1 MSTKANPSAGG
12 ITSTDIKEMVAN
24 TPPSG
29 PKRGIGFIAVVVTL
43 GSFLF
48 GYDTG
53 VIAGALPFM
62 YLPTP
67 AGGLDLSAS
76 AEGLVGAF
84 LAIGAAFGAI
94 IGGRIS
100 DAKGRRWNI
109 LLLAVLFI
117 IGTLGCTFS
126 PNVYVMYVFRFVLG
140 WAVGGASSTVP
151 VYLAETA
158 PQRIRGPLV
167 AVDQFMI
174 VFGQLI
180 AYSLNA
186 VISHAQGGPQVEVAS
201 SSADSIA
208 AGEWITWD
216 VAQHHLN
223 EIVISDG
230 NGHAWRW
237 MLVLATIPA
246 ILLWLGMRMMPES
259 ARWYG
264 YKQQYF
270 EAIGA
275 LKRIR
280 EEGKDDVVAEMEQI
294 VEVNEAEA
302 AEEKWSLRRAFG
314 TRWTRRILLIGLF
327 VGFFDQLTGI
337 NTAMYYL
344 PKILHAAGFPTADA
358 ITLNVITGLASAIGA
373 GIGLLLVAKFMRR
386 HVGIYQEAGIVISLS
401 LLALVFAVG
410 ISPHMDNNG
419 DIGAGVAAFVP
430 WLVLILVAAFVF
442 IKQSGTVAWILMAEL
457 FPSKIR
463 GVGNGFAVGGLWI
476 MNAVVTWAF
485 PVMIA
490 GLGAA
495 WTYAIF
501 ALINVFALLFY
512 IFIVPE
518 TKNSSLEQIEEQLM
532 KKYS

>member
-1 MSTKANPSAGG
+1 MSEKLSKTQ
-12 ITSTDIKEMVAN
+12 IEEMVAK

-29 PKRGIGFIAVVVTL
+29 PKRGIIFMAIVVTL

-62 YLPTP
+62 YLPTE
-67 AGGLDLSAS
+67 AGGLALSAS
-76 AEGLVGAF
+76 EEGLIGAF
-84 LAIGAAFGAI
+84 LAIGAAFGAVV
-94 IGGRIS
+94 GGRIS

-109 LLLAVLFI
+109 LLLAVMFI
-117 IGTLGCTFS
+117 VGTIGCTLS
-126 PNVYVMYVFRFVLG
+126 PNVFIMYFFRFVLG
-140 WAVGGASSTVP
+140 WAVGGASATVP

-158 PQRIRGPLV
+158 PARIRGPLV

-186 VISHAQGGPQVEVAS
+186 VISSHQGGPQVLVES
-201 SSADSIA
+201 SSAANIA

-216 VAQHHLN
+216 EAQRHIN
-223 EIVISDG
+223 ELVVSDG
-230 NGHAWRW
+230 NGHAWRY

-246 ILLWLGMRMMPES
+246 ILLWIGMRMMPET

-264 YKQQYF
+264 YKQEYF
-270 EAIGA
+270 KAIGS

-280 EEGKDDVVAEMEQI
+280 EEGKDDVVSEMEQI
-294 VEVNEAEA
+294 VEINEKEA
-302 AEEKWSLRRAFG
+302 SEEKWTLRRAFG
-314 TRWTRRILLIGLF
+314 VKWTRNILFIGLF
-327 VGFFDQLTGI
+327 MGFFDQLTGI

-344 PKILHAAGFPTADA
+344 PKILHAAGFATADA
-358 ITLNVITGLASAIGA
+358 IMLNVLTGFASAIGA

-386 HVGIYQEAGIVISLS
+386 HVAIYQESGIVISLS
-401 LLALVFAVG
+401 LLALVFAIG
-410 ISPHMDNNG
+410 IVPHMDSDGN
-419 DIGAGVAAFVP
+419 IGSTVATFVP
-430 WLVLILVAAFVF
+430 WLVLILVACFVF
-442 IKQSGTVAWILMAEL
+442 IKQSGTVAWIMMAEL

-463 GVGNGFAVGGLWI
+463 GVGNGFAVGGLWV

-518 TKNSSLEQIEEQLM
+518 TKDSSLEQIEERLM
-532 KKYS
+532 KKYSK